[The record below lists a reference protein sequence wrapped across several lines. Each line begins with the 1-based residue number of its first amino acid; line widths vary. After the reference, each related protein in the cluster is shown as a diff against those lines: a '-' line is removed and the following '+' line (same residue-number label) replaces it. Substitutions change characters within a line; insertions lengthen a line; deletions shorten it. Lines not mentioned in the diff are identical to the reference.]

1 MIDFGFS
8 ELAASD
14 LLLATDVAE
23 LLASSTCRSGPERA
37 PWRKPRWPSVPTAL
51 GGALDRLH
59 PWALGGATR
68 TSLPSTPGLLDEL
81 RRQVESATT

>member
-1 MIDFGFS
+1 MIDYGFS

-23 LLASSTCRSGPERA
+23 LLASSTAQVGAARAVAAADATVGPDVLRT
-37 PWRKPRWPSVPTAL
+37 S
-51 GGALDRLH
+51 LDRLH

-68 TSLPSTPGLLDEL
+68 TALARQPGMLDEL
-81 RRQVESATT
+81 RGQVEAATT